1 MEATAMDSIITAMTK
16 VTGLMTSS
24 WNLMVANPF
33 ITFLL
38 AASLVPVGFKIFG
51 MAKRSAKK

>member
-1 MEATAMDSIITAMTK
+1 MEAIITAMSD
-16 VTGLMTSS
+16 VTALMSS
-24 WNLMVANPF
+24 AWTLMVANPF
-33 ITFLL
+33 ITFML